1 MYTTIWSDFTREWR
15 KDLSVCSSVVL
26 YDESSFQMA
35 KKGSIS
41 FQKKIWQSTNRSSFT
56 LPPNHGTCCSP
67 CLAVCRS
74 KTIASRVSRAT
85 RLTSRP
91 ALAFQLWVDWQDLDT
106 WPRNFGMFLL
116 LVLEIWL
123 GNIFSKQY
131 HKFHLFLHF
140 NQQLLSIYNTEEMC
154 WEIGCQDTIS
164 ESHRP
169 KPPLLGLLDPSC
181 ASSVGVREK
190 DITVLCQNGKSGGS
204 DHMCWLSTSKCA
216 ERSVDHV

>member
-1 MYTTIWSDFTREWR
+1 MMSQVILNC
-15 KDLSVCSSVVL
+15 KNHQLL
-26 YDESSFQMA
+26 IP
-35 KKGSIS
+35 KKGFGYQQVI
-41 FQKKIWQSTNRSSFT
+41 FT
-56 LPPNHGTCCSP
+56 QHDLVPTSQFYHGTCCSP

-140 NQQLLSIYNTEEMC
+140 TNNFFQSITRTKCVGKN
-154 WEIGCQDTIS
+154 GSQDTIS

-190 DITVLCQNGKSGGS
+190 DITVLCQNGKSGGP
-204 DHMCWLSTSKCA
+204 DHMCLVSTSKCA
-216 ERSVDHV
+216 ERSVDYV